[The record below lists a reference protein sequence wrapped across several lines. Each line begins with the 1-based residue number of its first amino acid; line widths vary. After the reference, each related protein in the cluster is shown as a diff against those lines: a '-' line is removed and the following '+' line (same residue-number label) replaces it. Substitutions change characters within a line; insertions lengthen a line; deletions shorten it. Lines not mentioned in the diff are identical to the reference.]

1 MSRDLINAGLQAGDF
16 PREMKTS
23 RFNGLCNLRWQ
34 DQKAVENGLKMCTGL
49 KPDVN
54 EKSTGLSLPAMAKR
68 RLSPGMTAGKSLIF
82 LESAART
89 GCR

>member
-1 MSRDLINAGLQAGDF
+1 VSRALINAGFQAGGF

-34 DQKAVENGLKMCTGL
+34 DEKMCTGL
-49 KPDVN
+49 KPGVN

-68 RLSPGMTAGKSLIF
+68 RLSPGMTAGESLIF

>member
-1 MSRDLINAGLQAGDF
+1 VSHALINAGLQAGDF

-23 RFNGLCNLRWQ
+23 R
-34 DQKAVENGLKMCTGL
+34 LKMCTGL
-49 KPDVN
+49 KPGVN

>member
-1 MSRDLINAGLQAGDF
+1 
-16 PREMKTS
+16 MKTS

-34 DQKAVENGLKMCTGL
+34 DEEAVENGLSAIGRDVCTGL
-49 KPDVN
+49 KPGVN

-68 RLSPGMTAGKSLIF
+68 RLSPGMTAGESLIF

-89 GCR
+89 GCG

>member
-1 MSRDLINAGLQAGDF
+1 VSRDLINAGLQAGDF
-16 PREMKTS
+16 PLEM
-23 RFNGLCNLRWQ
+23 NE
-34 DQKAVENGLKMCTGL
+34 KAVEMCTGL
-49 KPDVN
+49 KPGVN

>member
-1 MSRDLINAGLQAGDF
+1 
-16 PREMKTS
+16 
-23 RFNGLCNLRWQ
+23 
-34 DQKAVENGLKMCTGL
+34 MCTGL
-49 KPDVN
+49 KPGVNEKSTGVN